1 MLLSGPRAGF
11 PIRRSPQPMPQIF
24 SPSTNTLS
32 KVSIVAGGLL
42 AGTGALALTTA
53 NRWPW
58 INNVDVAVEQQVPFS
73 HKHHVGGLGI
83 DCRFCHTAVEESAT
97 AGIPPVKT
105 CMGCHSVVWKD
116 APMLEPI
123 RESFRV
129 DVPVQW
135 NKVHDLPDFVY
146 FNHSIHVKKGIGCE
160 SCHGRVDQMPL
171 MWKVNSLNMEW
182 CLACHRNPSNFVR
195 PREQVT
201 TMGWKPEDQAE
212 LGAKLVQE
220 YKIQSLTNCSTCHR

>member
-1 MLLSGPRAGF
+1 MA
-11 PIRRSPQPMPQIF
+11 QIF

-32 KVSIVAGGLL
+32 KVSIVAGGLIV
-42 AGTGALALTTA
+42 GTGAFALTTA

-58 INNVDVAVEQQVPFS
+58 INNVEVAVEQNVPFS
-73 HKHHVGGLGI
+73 HKHHVAGLGI
-83 DCRFCHTAVEESAT
+83 DCRFCHTSVEETAF

-123 RESFRV
+123 RESYRS

-135 NKVHDLPDFVY
+135 TRVHDLPDFVY
-146 FNHSIHVKKGIGCE
+146 FNHSIHVKKGVGCE

-182 CLACHRNPSNFVR
+182 CLACHRNPQNFVR

-201 TMGWKPEDQAE
+201 TMGWDPMQPEKSGSTLPPTPQAE

-220 YKIQSLTNCSTCHR
+220 YKIQSLTHCSTCHR

>member
-1 MLLSGPRAGF
+1 MA
-11 PIRRSPQPMPQIF
+11 QIF

-32 KVSIVAGGLL
+32 KASIVAGALI
-42 AGTGALALTTA
+42 AGTAAYALTTV

-58 INNVDVAVEQQVPFS
+58 ISNVDVAVEQEVPFS

-83 DCRFCHTAVEESAT
+83 DCRFCHTAAEEAAV

-123 RESFRV
+123 RASYRS

-135 NKVHDLPDFVY
+135 TRVHDLPDFVY
-146 FNHSIHVKKGIGCE
+146 FNHSIHLKKGVGCE

-171 MWKVNSLNMEW
+171 MWKANSLNMEW
-182 CLACHRNPSNFVR
+182 CLSCHRNPQDFVR
-195 PREQVT
+195 PRDQVT
-201 TMGWKPEDQAE
+201 TMGWDPRHPEKSGSNLPGMSQAE
-212 LGAKLVQE
+212 LGAKLLQE
-220 YKIQSLTNCSTCHR
+220 YKIQSLTHCSTCHR

>member
-1 MLLSGPRAGF
+1 MA
-11 PIRRSPQPMPQIF
+11 QIF

-32 KVSIVAGGLL
+32 KASIVAGALL
-42 AGTGALALTTA
+42 AGTAAFALTTV

-58 INNVDVAVEQQVPFS
+58 ISNVDVAVEQEVPFS

-83 DCRFCHTAVEESAT
+83 DCRFCHTAAEESAVS
-97 AGIPPVKT
+97 GIPPVKT

-123 RESFRV
+123 RESYRS
-129 DVPVQW
+129 DKPIQW
-135 NKVHDLPDFVY
+135 TRVHDLPDFAY
-146 FNHSIHVKKGIGCE
+146 FNHSIHLKKGIGCE

-182 CLACHRNPSNFVR
+182 CLSCHRNPQDFVR
-195 PREQVT
+195 PRDQIT
-201 TMGWKPEDQAE
+201 TMGWDPRHPEKSGSNLPSMSQAE

-220 YKIQSLTNCSTCHR
+220 YKIQSLTHCSTCHR